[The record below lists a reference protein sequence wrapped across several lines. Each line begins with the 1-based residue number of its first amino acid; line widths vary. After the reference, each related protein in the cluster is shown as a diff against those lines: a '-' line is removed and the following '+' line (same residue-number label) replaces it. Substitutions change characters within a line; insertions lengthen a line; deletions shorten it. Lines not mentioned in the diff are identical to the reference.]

1 MQSRGSLPEGVEVA
15 PGDRATHRILVIANQ
30 TIEGAALL
38 SEIVNR
44 CEGKRRSELLLVCP
58 ALAGSRLQHLA
69 SDIDGPR
76 EEAERR
82 LERSLAA
89 LRGAGLDARGVVG
102 DDDPFAAASDALAS
116 FGADEVII
124 STHPPERSRW
134 LERGVVEQLRRDV
147 SLPITHV
154 VVEHAEGGRDDGAVA
169 RRPDAPPARI
179 GQTSGMTGVA
189 RHRKPGCRAAAG
201 RAAID
206 ARRHPPRGPAPAAG
220 AASRPARTPSTCA

>member
-1 MQSRGSLPEGVEVA
+1 MHSPVRSESDAFRGVVVVVAGAILVAILAALTEAEWGALAAAVLIGIGLGAVWMRSRGSLPEGVEVA
-15 PGDRATHRILVIANQ
+15 PGDRSTHRILVVANQ

-44 CEGKRRSELLLVCP
+44 TEGKQRSELLLVCP

-76 EEAERR
+76 EEAEQR

-102 DDDPFAAASDALAS
+102 DDDPFAAAGDALAS

-124 STHPPERSRW
+124 STLPPESSRW
-134 LERGVVEQLRRDV
+134 LERGVVDQLRRDV
-147 SLPITHV
+147 PLPITHV
-154 VVEHAEGGRDDGAVA
+154 VVDRDAEE
-169 RRPDAPPARI
+169 
-179 GQTSGMTGVA
+179 
-189 RHRKPGCRAAAG
+189 RAA
-201 RAAID
+201 RAT
-206 ARRHPPRGPAPAAG
+206 AA
-220 AASRPARTPSTCA
+220 